1 MSYSSTIQ
9 AQCCLNLVL
18 DGKWCTQYDTAISFS
33 SFLTKLHSHLLAFSH
48 LISNYLGKT
57 TESSFSSHPRQFH
70 HFLSS
75 SFISAVVIVVVVVAV
90 VVQVEESSSEYD
102 IHFFRT
108 LL

>member
-1 MSYSSTIQ
+1 MLLKSSFGWE
-9 AQCCLNLVL
+9 VV
-18 DGKWCTQYDTAISFS
+18 YTAINCFS
-33 SFLTKLHSHLLAFSH
+33 SFLTKLYSHLLAFSH

-57 TESSFSSHPRQFH
+57 TESSFSSHPKQFH

-75 SFISAVVIVVVVVAV
+75 SFISAVVIVVVVVAA

>member
-1 MSYSSTIQ
+1 MLLKSSFGWE
-9 AQCCLNLVL
+9 VV
-18 DGKWCTQYDTAISFS
+18 YTAINCFS
-33 SFLTKLHSHLLAFSH
+33 SFLTKLYSHLLAFSH

-57 TESSFSSHPRQFH
+57 TESSFSSHPKQFH

-75 SFISAVVIVVVVVAV
+75 SFISAFVVVVVAAA